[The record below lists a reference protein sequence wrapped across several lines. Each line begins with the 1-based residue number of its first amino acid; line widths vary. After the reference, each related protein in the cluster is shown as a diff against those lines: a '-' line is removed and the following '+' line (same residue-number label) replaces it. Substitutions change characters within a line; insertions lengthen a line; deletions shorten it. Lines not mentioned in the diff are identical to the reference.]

1 MKKEIKDEFKTLKM
15 ASAYIFYNANKEI
28 IFLYEQRRVKSLK
41 DSDIFN
47 QYFFFSISYH
57 FQWLVAEK
65 KLIFF
70 RQIKVINNK
79 NFNG

>member
-1 MKKEIKDEFKTLKM
+1 M

-41 DSDIFN
+41 SIHNTGTMYIQYRKDSDIFN

-57 FQWLVAEK
+57 FEWLVSEK

-70 RQIKVINNK
+70 RQNKVINNK
-79 NFNG
+79 KF

>member
-1 MKKEIKDEFKTLKM
+1 MNLKHKKCHL
-15 ASAYIFYNANKEI
+15 SYIFCNANKEI

-70 RQIKVINNK
+70 RQIKVINN
-79 NFNG
+79 

>member
-1 MKKEIKDEFKTLKM
+1 MNLKHKKWHL
-15 ASAYIFYNANKEI
+15 SYIFYNANKEI

-57 FQWLVAEK
+57 FQWLVSEK

-70 RQIKVINNK
+70 RQIKVINN
-79 NFNG
+79 

>member
-1 MKKEIKDEFKTLKM
+1 MNLKHKKWHL
-15 ASAYIFYNANKEI
+15 SYIFYNANKEI

-57 FQWLVAEK
+57 FQWLVSEK

-79 NFNG
+79 IFNG